1 MERHNFIF
9 NINFFAQTNK
19 EISPVISRY
28 PLSNFFMTFSL
39 ALENRSPA
47 CSPDIVQGYLWTACN
62 PDSDDTSQPLQ
73 DRMSDRVHQHVKIH

>member
-9 NINFFAQTNK
+9 HINFFAQTNK
-19 EISPVISRY
+19 EIKSCYLTV
-28 PLSNFFMTFSL
+28 LSLYFFMTFSL